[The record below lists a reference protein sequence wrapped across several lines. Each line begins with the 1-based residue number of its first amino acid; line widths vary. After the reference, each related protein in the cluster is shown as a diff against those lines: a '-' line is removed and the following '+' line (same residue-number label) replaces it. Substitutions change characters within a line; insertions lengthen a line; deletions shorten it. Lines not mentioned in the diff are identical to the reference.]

1 MKEQPTLPTLTRRAV
16 LARAG
21 ALTTALA
28 TLELVGARA
37 RVPVREPLSALA
49 AVTLPDIQFNI
60 GAYIP
65 QAQSI
70 NGVSF
75 QFGPVHTTFL
85 TARLLRNP
93 TKTDQAALDGALTTI
108 ESNYPFS
115 APGILTFISYGLPYF
130 NRLPHSLV
138 SANLPRLLSDT
149 SRSVLEEAVPS
160 PTDVSPQNP
169 GIVKAKFNVPVQIEA
184 NDLLFTIRGDN
195 TSYLADVISWLGGS
209 NTLAG
214 RAIASP
220 ALGGLL
226 AFTSSRA
233 MFQQMGLP
241 RYVAANNNLPFAN
254 FIDPQ
259 SPMWMGFADQQVHG
273 SGPAAICT
281 FAGNSS
287 AHLTTAAPGSY
298 FDNGSVQHL
307 AHDILDLAQFFDL
320 DAAGNP
326 GSDGTFTERVQ
337 YMFRSTPPPSLGNP
351 NDQFTNG
358 GGPGF
363 LENVFQGTNDALNS
377 AQGFGTPQSAHRLGH
392 LSQLQRSSRAADGT
406 PIHVRMDGPGFD
418 NLDVPDG
425 SSQPKLQFTVFV
437 PSADFFQT
445 MRRNQASLDLANQ
458 FGVAQQDNGLERFI
472 TATRRQN
479 FLVPPRRHRAFPL
492 LELT

>member
-1 MKEQPTLPTLTRRAV
+1 MTEHPTLPSLTRRAV
-16 LARAG
+16 LSRAG

-37 RVPVREPLSALA
+37 RVPVRQPLSAQVA
-49 AVTLPDIQFNI
+49 ATLPDIQFNI
-60 GAYIP
+60 GAYISP
-65 QAQSI
+65 VQSI
-70 NGVSF
+70 DGISF

-93 TKTDQAALDGALTTI
+93 TKADQAVLDKALTTI
-108 ESNYPFS
+108 EANYPFS
-115 APGILTFISYGLPYF
+115 APGIFTFISYGLPYF
-130 NRLPHSLV
+130 NRLPRSLV

-169 GIVKAKFNVPVQIEA
+169 GVVKQTFNVPVRIEG

-195 TSYLADVISWLGGS
+195 TDYMADVISWLGGS

-214 RAIASP
+214 RPIASP

-226 AFTSSRA
+226 AYTSSRA

-287 AHLTTAAPGSY
+287 AHLTTATAGSY
-298 FDNGSVQHL
+298 FDNGSIQHL
-307 AHDILDLAQFFDL
+307 AHDILDMAQFFDL
-320 DAAGNP
+320 DASGTP
-326 GSDGTFTERVQ
+326 GDDGTYTERVQ

-351 NDQFTNG
+351 DQFSNG

-363 LENVFQGTNDALNS
+363 LDNVFQGTNDALNS
-377 AQGFGTPQSAHRLGH
+377 AQGIGTPQNERRIGH

-418 NLDVPDG
+418 NMDVPNG
-425 SSQPKLQFTVFV
+425 TNQPKLQFTVFV

-445 MRRNQASLDLANQ
+445 MRRNQASLDLVNQ
-458 FGVAQQDNGLERFI
+458 FGVDPQDNGLERFI

-479 FLVPPRRHRAFPL
+479 FLIPPRRHRAFPL

>member
-16 LARAG
+16 LVRAG
-21 ALTTALA
+21 ALGTALA

-37 RVPVREPLSALA
+37 KVPVRAPLSARVA
-49 AVTLPDIQFNI
+49 ATLPDIQFDV
-60 GAYIP
+60 GAYIS
-65 QAQSI
+65 QVQSI
-70 NGVSF
+70 DGVSF
-75 QFGPVHTTFL
+75 QFGPVNTTFL

-93 TKTDQAALDGALTTI
+93 TKSDQSMLSNALNTI
-108 ESNYPFS
+108 ESHYPFS
-115 APGILTFISYGLPYF
+115 APGIFTFISYGLPYF
-130 NRLPHSLV
+130 NRLPRSVV
-138 SANLPRLLSDT
+138 SANVPHLLTDT

-160 PTDVSPQNP
+160 PTDVSSQNP
-169 GIVKAKFNVPVQIEA
+169 GVVKENFNVPVKIEG
-184 NDLLFTIRGDN
+184 NDMLFTIRGDN
-195 TSYLADVISWLGGS
+195 SDYLADVISWLGGS

-214 RAIASP
+214 QSVASP
-220 ALGGLL
+220 ALSGLL

-241 RYVAANNNLPFAN
+241 RYVAANNNLPYAD
-254 FIDPQ
+254 FIDPH

-287 AHLTTAAPGSY
+287 AHLTTAKAGSY
-298 FDNGSVQHL
+298 FDNGSIQHL

-320 DAAGNP
+320 DATGTP
-326 GSDGTFTERVQ
+326 GSDGTYTERVQ
-337 YMFRSTPPPSLGNP
+337 YMFRSTPPPSLGNA
-351 NDQFTNG
+351 DQFSNG

-363 LENVFQGTNDALNS
+363 LENVFQGTDDALNS
-377 AQGFGTPQSAHRLGH
+377 AQGIGTPQHEHRIGH

-425 SSQPKLQFTVFV
+425 SKQPKLQFTVFV

-445 MRRNQASLDLANQ
+445 MRRNQASLDLAGQ
-458 FGVAQQDNGLERFI
+458 FAVAQQDNGLERFI

-479 FLVPPRRHRAFPL
+479 FLAPPRRHRAFPL